1 MYHIRPTQTKRRKRR
16 RKRRS
21 PSNLAQDHYIN
32 KKEPTRSHPARTLP
46 RVSPGPANP
55 RREKKDLH
63 KQQSASTLYIFP
75 NDIVPPRS
83 ESVGHVDEATDELF
97 DTLSVVTKSASS
109 SDDPLSSRYLNT
121 TKKERDRG
129 LSFRR

>member
-1 MYHIRPTQTKRRKRR
+1 MGKKRK

-32 KKEPTRSHPARTLP
+32 KKNLLDPIPLEPSL
-46 RVSPGPANP
+46 VSPPGPANP
-55 RREKKDLH
+55 RREKKKDLH

-97 DTLSVVTKSASS
+97 DTLSVVTNL
-109 SDDPLSSRYLNT
+109 PLPLMTAISL
-121 TKKERDRG
+121 RDI
-129 LSFRR
+129 

>member
-1 MYHIRPTQTKRRKRR
+1 MGKKNLLDPIPLE
-16 RKRRS
+16 
-21 PSNLAQDHYIN
+21 PSLVSTPAQQIQEE
-32 KKEPTRSHPARTLP
+32 K
-46 RVSPGPANP
+46 
-55 RREKKDLH
+55 KKDLH

-109 SDDPLSSRYLNT
+109 SDDRYQSSRYLNT

>member
-1 MYHIRPTQTKRRKRR
+1 MGRRRTKKRPTQTKRKKRK

-32 KKEPTRSHPARTLP
+32 KKNLLDPIPLEPSL
-46 RVSPGPANP
+46 VSPPGPANP

-75 NDIVPPRS
+75 NGIVPPRS

-97 DTLSVVTKSASS
+97 DTLSVVT
-109 SDDPLSSRYLNT
+109 DLPLPLMTDISL
-121 TKKERDRG
+121 RDI
-129 LSFRR
+129 

>member
-1 MYHIRPTQTKRRKRR
+1 MGKRKKRK

-46 RVSPGPANP
+46 RVSPRPSKSKK
-55 RREKKDLH
+55 RKKDLH

-97 DTLSVVTKSASS
+97 DTLSVVP
-109 SDDPLSSRYLNT
+109 DLPLPLMTDISL
-121 TKKERDRG
+121 RDI
-129 LSFRR
+129 